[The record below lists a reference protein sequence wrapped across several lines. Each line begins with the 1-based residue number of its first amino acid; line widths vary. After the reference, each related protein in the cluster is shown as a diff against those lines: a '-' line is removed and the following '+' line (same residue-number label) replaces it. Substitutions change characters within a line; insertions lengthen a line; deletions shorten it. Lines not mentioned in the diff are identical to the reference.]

1 MTSTTSR
8 ILYDVAN
15 HYNQLIVAHRKLDK
29 EIEEKY
35 DSHQPDHVV
44 KALKMNK
51 LHLKQQIE
59 DIRSNLQA
67 MIKQR
72 LTWGGRCSIIQYCD
86 GCLPN

>member
-1 MTSTTSR
+1 MSSSTSK
-8 ILYDVAN
+8 ILYDVAE
-15 HYNQLIVAHRKLDK
+15 HYNRLTVSHRRLDK

-59 DIRSNLQA
+59 DIRSNLEA
-67 MIKQR
+67 MIHQ
-72 LTWGGRCSIIQYCD
+72 
-86 GCLPN
+86 